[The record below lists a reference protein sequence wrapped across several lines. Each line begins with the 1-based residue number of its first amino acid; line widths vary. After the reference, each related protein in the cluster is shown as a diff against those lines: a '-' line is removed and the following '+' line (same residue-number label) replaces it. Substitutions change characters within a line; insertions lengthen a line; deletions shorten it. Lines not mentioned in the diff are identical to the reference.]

1 MPSARKTTHPIMT
14 KNMVYAWPKT
24 RDRAREPPNPLHT
37 FSTAIRTKYSNP
49 QAKNV
54 QFAPCQIPVKLQ
66 TTNKFRTSSNF
77 DPTLDPP
84 KEI

>member
-1 MPSARKTTHPIMT
+1 MT

-54 QFAPCQIPVKLQ
+54 QFAPCQIPVSDH
-66 TTNKFRTSSNF
+66 TTSRLNTRRRLVATR
-77 DPTLDPP
+77 LPP
-84 KEI
+84 KGKYT